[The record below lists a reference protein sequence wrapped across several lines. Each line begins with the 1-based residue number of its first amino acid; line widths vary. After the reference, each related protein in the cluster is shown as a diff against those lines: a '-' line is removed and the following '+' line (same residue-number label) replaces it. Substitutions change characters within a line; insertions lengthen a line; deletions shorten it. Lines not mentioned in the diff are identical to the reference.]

1 MVKTLEKVKNEKV
14 KSMPLGSILSVN
26 ARRTPENEA
35 LRFDGKSISY
45 AALNAK
51 VNILA
56 NALRGEGLNK
66 GDKVALIIQNSDR
79 IIVSY
84 FAALKLGCVV
94 VPISN
99 SFSAREIQQI
109 INITDSKM
117 VIFDP
122 RDAQLIFAIKTKLK
136 PVEKF
141 LPLGKIPAQK
151 RTDKYLDWNT
161 LLLDTSLNE
170 PGIEVNQ
177 WDDCQ
182 ILYTSGVKTNLLGA
196 LFDHQRITAAAVNM
210 IAILGINR
218 ADKILHLAPLAHH
231 ASLNL
236 FLLSGIYVGAH
247 NILVKHSN
255 PPDIQ
260 EVISIMEKEKINI
273 VFGFIDLFDIFMQI
287 FMQLQNKYLVDL
299 SDLVC
304 CFYGASP
311 VDPKKYRIF
320 LDHSGDAQ
328 VYNLTLY
335 TEMGPGGFYLPPEDQ
350 IRKAGSIGVAF
361 PNTEARVVDERQ
373 VDISPGMV
381 GELIF
386 RGETMMKGYFNNLR
400 VTEMKIKNSWLHTG
414 QQATISEEGDIQTT
428 GR

>member
-1 MVKTLEKVKNEKV
+1 
-14 KSMPLGSILSVN
+14 MPLGSILSIN

-56 NALRGEGLNK
+56 NALKGEGLNK

-79 IIVSY
+79 TIVSY

-99 SFSAREIQQI
+99 SISPWEIQRI
-109 INITDSKM
+109 INTADIKM

-136 PVEKF
+136 TVDKF
-141 LPLGKIPAQK
+141 LPLGEISAQK

-161 LLLDTSLNE
+161 LFLDNSLNE

-182 ILYTSGVKTNLLGA
+182 ILYASGVKNNFLGA
-196 LFDHQRITAAAVNM
+196 LFDHQRIIATAVNM
-210 IAILGINR
+210 IAMLGINR
-218 ADKILHLAPLAHH
+218 TDKILHLAPLAHH
-231 ASLNL
+231 APLNL
-236 FLLSGIYVGAH
+236 FLLSGMYVGAH

-255 PPDIQ
+255 PPEIQ
-260 EVISIMEKEKINI
+260 EIKDIMEKEKINI
-273 VFGFIDLFDIFMQI
+273 VFAFIDLFDT
-287 FMQLQNKYLVDL
+287 FMQLQDKYFLDL

-304 CFYGASP
+304 CFYGAAP
-311 VDPKKYRIF
+311 ADTRKYRIF
-320 LDHSGDAQ
+320 VDHLGDAQ
-328 VYNLTLY
+328 VYNLTLF

-350 IRKAGSIGVAF
+350 IHRAGSIGVVF

-373 VDISPGMV
+373 VDISPGRV

-386 RGETMMKGYFNNLR
+386 RGETMMKGYYKNPR
-400 VTEMKIKNSWLHTG
+400 ATEVTIKNSWLHTG
-414 QQATISEEGDIQTT
+414 QPATISEEGDIEMT